1 MKITKLLVIASL
13 FASSLFAT
21 SYIVDKAHTNVG
33 FKVKHLMIS
42 NVKGSF
48 GDFKGTFEYDEK
60 TKKLTALQG
69 VIQVNSINTANA
81 KRDAHLKEEEIFD
94 AKKYPTITF
103 KMTKIDGDDVYG
115 DFTLKGVTKN
125 IKLEF
130 ENGGTIIDPSGNHR
144 AGFSLEGKIKRADYG
159 LTYNSVLEAGGFAIG
174 EEVKL
179 EIEIEG
185 VNIR

>member
-1 MKITKLLVIASL
+1 MKLTKLLVIGSL
-13 FASSLFAT
+13 FVSSLFAG
-21 SYIVDKAHTNVG
+21 SYAVDKAHSNMG

-42 NVKGSF
+42 NVKGTF
-48 GDFKGTFEYDEK
+48 GDFKGKFEYDEK
-60 TKKLTALQG
+60 SKKITSLNG
-69 VIQVNSINTANA
+69 EIQVASINTDNE

-94 AKKYPTITF
+94 AAKYPTITF
-103 KMTKIDGDDVYG
+103 KMTKMDEDSVYG

-125 IKLEF
+125 IKLSYEH
-130 ENGGTIIDPSGNHR
+130 GGTIVDMQGKER
-144 AGFSLEGKIKRADYG
+144 VGFSLEGKIKRADYG

-185 VNIR
+185 IRFK

>member
-1 MKITKLLVIASL
+1 MKFIKLLVVGLL
-13 FASSLFAT
+13 FVSSLFGA
-21 SYIVDKAHTNVG
+21 SYKVDKAHTNIG
-33 FKVKHLMIS
+33 FKVKHMMIS

-48 GDFKGTFEYDEK
+48 GDFKGTFDYDEK
-60 TKKLTALQG
+60 TKKLKALDG
-69 VIQVNSINTANA
+69 EIQVSSINTDNK
-81 KRDAHLKEEEIFD
+81 KRDNHLKEEEIFD
-94 AKKYPTITF
+94 AAKYPTITF
-103 KMTKIDGDDVYG
+103 KMTKVDGDDIYG

-130 ENGGTIIDPSGNHR
+130 ENGGTITDPWGNER
-144 AGFSLEGKIKRADYG
+144 AGFSLEGKIKRADFG

-185 VNIR
+185 IKTK